1 MGLYVK
7 FYHVFKAPPPPPTP
21 PTPLHPKLHFLI
33 MKVLGL
39 YITPKKLKTSQK
51 MSGQTVKMP
60 RNESKN
66 KISPEN

>member
-21 PTPLHPKLHFLI
+21 PTKLHFLI
-33 MKVLGL
+33 MKVLSL

-51 MSGQTVKMP
+51 MCGQKDKMP
-60 RNESKN
+60 RNENKN

>member
-7 FYHVFKAPPPPPTP
+7 FYHVFKAPPPPPTAFSDHESP
-21 PTPLHPKLHFLI
+21 Q
-33 MKVLGL
+33 

-51 MSGQTVKMP
+51 ISGQTDKMP
-60 RNESKN
+60 RNERKN